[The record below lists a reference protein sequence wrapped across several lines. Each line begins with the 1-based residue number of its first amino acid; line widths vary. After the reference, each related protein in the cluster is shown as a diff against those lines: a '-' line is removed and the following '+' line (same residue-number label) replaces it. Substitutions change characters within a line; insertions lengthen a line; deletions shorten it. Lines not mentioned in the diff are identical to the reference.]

1 MTTAREVDAMA
12 SFSYDTRTKNARRTA
27 TKNACLYQKTP
38 SEKIW
43 RAWSLDLLD
52 LLDLIRAT
60 SQTRQHRNHHK
71 QQNPP
76 RVLVVVGE
84 VAGES

>member
-1 MTTAREVDAMA
+1 MTTARAVDAMA
-12 SFSYDTRTKNARRTA
+12 LFFLETRQQERQEDSN
-27 TKNACLYQKTP
+27 KNACLNQTTP

-43 RAWSLDLLD
+43 RAWSSDLLD
-52 LLDLIRAT
+52 LLDLIRAM

-84 VAGES
+84 VGGES